1 MKMKKLTGVI
11 CAAAVTL
18 GMMTSVF
25 ANPSI
30 STVSYDPESVTA
42 EAQDSIPDGMKVEV
56 QEPDTTRYGNKE
68 TAEVVDSLNSED
80 KKITMEEAMDKLN
93 VDPAKVKTENTDKE
107 INPLDYDF
115 ITKFADLV
123 LTDGTNVKYDNDG
136 NAVSAKVTF
145 KAEAAKGAKAENL
158 LIMQIDPKNGKVYF
172 IEILPEDFDPE
183 TGEITV
189 TFPCL
194 GPFTILEKT
203 QADA

>member
-1 MKMKKLTGVI
+1 
-11 CAAAVTL
+11 
-18 GMMTSVF
+18 
-25 ANPSI
+25 
-30 STVSYDPESVTA
+30 
-42 EAQDSIPDGMKVEV
+42 
-56 QEPDTTRYGNKE
+56 
-68 TAEVVDSLNSED
+68 
-80 KKITMEEAMDKLN
+80 MDKLN

-136 NAVSAKVTF
+136 NVVSAKVTF